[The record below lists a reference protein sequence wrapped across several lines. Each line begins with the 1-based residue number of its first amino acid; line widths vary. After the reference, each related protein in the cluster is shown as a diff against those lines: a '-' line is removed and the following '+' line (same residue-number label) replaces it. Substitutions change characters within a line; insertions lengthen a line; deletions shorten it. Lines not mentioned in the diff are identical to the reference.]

1 MSAASP
7 SPLVGPSA
15 LVSIVTTDLAAVTRG
30 RPLTEARYRKALETG
45 VGWVPANQCLTA
57 FNTIADPNPWGSSG
71 DLRIVP
77 DEAAR
82 YATAATGAAT
92 RFDMVIGDIVEL
104 DGTPWT
110 ACPRSQLRDALRALQ
125 AATGLG
131 LVATFEQEFTLQP
144 GAGGAPAAPLHAFSV
159 EALRHFDPFAPRLA
173 ACLEEAGVE
182 PEMVLAEYG
191 ANQFEITHAPTDGL
205 TAADR
210 AVAIREITREVAR
223 TAGARASFAPKPA
236 LDQVG
241 NGVHIHFSLRDA
253 SGRPA
258 TFDAARPGRLSQ
270 AAGAF
275 CAGVLR
281 HLPAIVALTASG
293 VPSYYRLAPHNWSSS
308 YTWLG
313 ERDREATLRICPT
326 VTIGGR
332 EPERQFNVEY
342 RAADATANPYLAL
355 AAIVRAGLAG
365 IEADLAS
372 PPIVAGDPSVMS
384 ADERERLGLRRLPE
398 TLGDA
403 LEAMAADPVVT
414 SWFPPE
420 LLSSFVAVKRSEIG
434 LMAGLDRA
442 AVCAAYGARY

>member
-1 MSAASP
+1 MSGDNP
-7 SPLVGPSA
+7 SP
-15 LVSIVTTDLAAVTRG
+15 LVSIVTTDLSAITRG
-30 RPLTEARYRKALETG
+30 RPLTETRYAKSLETG
-45 VGWVPANQCLTA
+45 VGWVPANLCLTA

-71 DLRIVP
+71 DLRILP
-77 DEAAR
+77 DAAAR
-82 YATAATGAAT
+82 YATSATGAAT
-92 RFDMVIGDIVEL
+92 RFDLVMGDIVEL
-104 DGTPWT
+104 DGTPWI
-110 ACPRSQLRDALRALQ
+110 ACARTQLRDALAALEAQ
-125 AATGLG
+125 TGLC
-131 LVATFEQEFTLQP
+131 LVATFEQEFTLVT
-144 GAGGAPAAPLHAFSV
+144 GGGRTAAPPLHAFSV
-159 EALRHFDPFAPRLA
+159 EALRSFDPFAPRLA

-205 TAADR
+205 SAADR

-223 TAGARASFAPKPA
+223 TSGARASFAPKPA
-236 LDQVG
+236 ADQVG

-258 TFDAARPGRLSQ
+258 THDAARPGRLSK

-281 HLPAIVALTASG
+281 HLPGLVALTASS

-332 EPERQFNVEY
+332 DPEGQFNIEY

-365 IEADLAS
+365 LLADLPA
-372 PPIVAGDPSVMS
+372 PPIVSGDPSVMS
-384 ADERERLGLRRLPE
+384 APELDRLGLRRLPE
-398 TLGDA
+398 TLDEALAA
-403 LEAMAADPVVT
+403 LEADTVVT
-414 SWFPPE
+414 SWFAPE
-420 LLSSFVAVKRSEIG
+420 LLASFVAVKRAEIG
-434 LMAGLDRA
+434 LMAGLDRDA
-442 AVCAAYGARY
+442 ICAAYGGRY